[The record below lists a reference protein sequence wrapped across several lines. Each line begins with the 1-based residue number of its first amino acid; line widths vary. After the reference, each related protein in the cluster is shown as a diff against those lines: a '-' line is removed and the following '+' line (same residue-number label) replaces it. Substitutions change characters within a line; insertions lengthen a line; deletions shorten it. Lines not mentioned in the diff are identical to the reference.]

1 VLCVIPRVSMNY
13 TMKEKFGLISKY
25 MSRTIIK
32 MFTPQVA
39 KEFEYLLEDL
49 TENEE
54 SFGRKIDRAY
64 DSLQDTSRLVERL
77 ESKLRLKIESV
88 EKLRIELDRYSKLA
102 ELEKPKVEALISQ
115 LDLSLGKGKTK
126 ERIYSF
132 LISIF
137 AGLVLFIFGVWAS
150 PFVRAWFGL

>member
-1 VLCVIPRVSMNY
+1 MES
-13 TMKEKFGLISKY
+13 TMKAKFGLISKY

-54 SFGRKIDRAY
+54 SFGRKIDQAY
-64 DSLQDTSRLVERL
+64 NSLQDTSRLVERL
-77 ESKLRLKIESV
+77 ESKLKVKIESV
-88 EKLRIELDRYSKLA
+88 EKLKVELERYSQLA
-102 ELEKPKVEALISQ
+102 ELEKPKVSALISQ
-115 LDLSLGKGKTK
+115 LDLSVNKGKTK

-132 LISIF
+132 LISIV
-137 AGLVLFIFGVWAS
+137 AGLCLFVFGVWAS
-150 PFVRAWFGL
+150 PFVKPWFGL

>member
-1 VLCVIPRVSMNY
+1 MCFSGSSMES
-13 TMKEKFGLISKY
+13 TMKAKFGLISKY

-54 SFGRKIDRAY
+54 SFGRKIDQAY
-64 DSLQDTSRLVERL
+64 NSLQDTSRLVERL
-77 ESKLRLKIESV
+77 ESKLKVKIESV
-88 EKLRIELDRYSKLA
+88 EKLKVELERYSQLA
-102 ELEKPKVEALISQ
+102 ELEKPKVAALISQ
-115 LDLSLGKGKTK
+115 LDLSVNKGKTK
-126 ERIYSF
+126 ERFYNF

-137 AGLVLFIFGVWAS
+137 AGLCLFIFGVWAS
-150 PFVRAWFGL
+150 PFVKTWFGL